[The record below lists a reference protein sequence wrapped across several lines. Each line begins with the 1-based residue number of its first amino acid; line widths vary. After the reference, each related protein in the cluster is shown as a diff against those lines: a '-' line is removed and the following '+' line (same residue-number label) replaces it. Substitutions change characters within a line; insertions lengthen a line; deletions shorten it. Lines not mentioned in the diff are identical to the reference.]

1 MVLTYELQVTICTY
15 APLNETTF
23 QRFPNAKL
31 HLLTEEEVAYNYSA
45 SYRAYGCSAAVDTLE
60 RIKVE
65 FEAVSSS
72 LKHPM
77 HAYLEPLALTT
88 LPLGTGGHLLRAGA
102 VCPRADQRCCRR
114 LPRPLLAGAVA
125 LLLEHLFM

>member
-1 MVLTYELQVTICTY
+1 MTICTFS
-15 APLNETTF
+15 PLDENIL
-23 QRFPNAKL
+23 QRYPNAKL
-31 HLLTEEEVAYNYSA
+31 HILTEEEVQSNYTA
-45 SYRAYGCSAAVDTLE
+45 SYRAYGCSAAIDTLE

-77 HAYLEPLALTT
+77 HAYPEPLALTT

-102 VCPRADQRCCRR
+102 VCPRADQ
-114 LPRPLLAGAVA
+114 
-125 LLLEHLFM
+125 